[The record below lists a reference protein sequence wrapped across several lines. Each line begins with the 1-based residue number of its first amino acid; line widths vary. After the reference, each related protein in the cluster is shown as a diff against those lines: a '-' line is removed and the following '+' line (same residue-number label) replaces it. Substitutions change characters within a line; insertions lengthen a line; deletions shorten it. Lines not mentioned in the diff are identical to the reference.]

1 MSSDANY
8 AASQTDADRHKDD
21 DQCFRKNT
29 TLTATV
35 HSLTPGFY
43 PRDPASSTDCFR
55 RLLKTYLFARY
66 QCIQRISGSQRLR
79 ALYKSTHSLT
89 HSQSLT
95 VERLQKNSRAY
106 RWNTEH
112 LLQYFGAFEYESSTE
127 KTTLCAASY
136 AGYQR
141 DAARICCFQR
151 SQHDPKKIQD
161 I

>member
-21 DQCFRKNT
+21 DQCFRKNTT

-112 LLQYFGAFEYESSTE
+112 LLQYFGAFEYESFTE
-127 KTTLCAASY
+127 KNNSVCSLLRRLST
-136 AGYQR
+136 
-141 DAARICCFQR
+141 
-151 SQHDPKKIQD
+151 
-161 I
+161 

>member
-43 PRDPASSTDCFR
+43 PRDPASSADCFR

-95 VERLQKNSRAY
+95 VERLQKTVGLTGGIRN
-106 RWNTEH
+106 
-112 LLQYFGAFEYESSTE
+112 
-127 KTTLCAASY
+127 
-136 AGYQR
+136 
-141 DAARICCFQR
+141 ICCNILER
-151 SQHDPKKIQD
+151 SNTKAPQKKNNSVCSLLRRLST
-161 I
+161 